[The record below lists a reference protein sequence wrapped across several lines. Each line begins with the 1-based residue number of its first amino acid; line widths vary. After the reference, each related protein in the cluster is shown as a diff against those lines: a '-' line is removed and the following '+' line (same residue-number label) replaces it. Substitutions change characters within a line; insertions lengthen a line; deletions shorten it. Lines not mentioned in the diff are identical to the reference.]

1 MRRPPFDLDQ
11 LPPKVRAC
19 WPTIRREAIWWAHP
33 LTGPLRHTH
42 TINDLQ
48 QEGWIVAMR
57 VLKHFKRSRKVKLET
72 YLTTALHRHFRYMV
86 TTALRRALTHAMFNR
101 LDDADPAIKAK
112 HEALT
117 AHSPID
123 DLDHELDLELG
134 IERLERLD
142 PESRRLALA
151 LARCGGKIIPLAQL
165 LRLPLY
171 IVRPRVHAL
180 RARLKAEA

>member
-1 MRRPPFDLDQ
+1 MRQPPFDLDQ
-11 LPPKVRAC
+11 LPPTVREC
-19 WPTIRREAIWWAHP
+19 WPTIRREAIRWGHP
-33 LTGPLRHTH
+33 VTGPLRHTH

-48 QEGWIVAMR
+48 QEGWIVAIR
-57 VLKHFKRSRKVKLET
+57 VLKHFKRARKVKLDT
-72 YLTTALHRHFRYMV
+72 YLTTALRRHFHRMT
-86 TTALRRALTHAMFNR
+86 TTAMRRALTHAMFNR
-101 LDDADPAIKAK
+101 LDDADPEIKLK
-112 HEALT
+112 QEALT
-117 AHSPID
+117 AHSPIAE
-123 DLDHELDLELG
+123 LDHELDLELG

-171 IVRPRVHAL
+171 LVRARVHAL